1 MNDGIRRWLRAI
13 GTTAFVCTA
22 LTASTGC
29 GALKAAANPKV
40 AWALSDPAPMS
51 VVVRRADVAEKTAE
65 NVDRLMTST
74 PADESSEWIGKVGP
88 DKDAATA
95 QLVELRKS
103 ELYMQNVKIVAAE
116 VWAKSLGDLAPKQ
129 GKAAP
134 AAPAPAPAAEP
145 TKEASADAKGKH
157 DKHDKHGKVAKN
169 DKPEGKHGKK
179 GAKTAKPEAA
189 DAPPADAPAAPPPA
203 APAATAKYPSLLAAI
218 DKDLGDSYQAIME
231 NKKTIG
237 ELKGDIA
244 KLDAANDEK
253 GISDADKKANKD
265 RMDQLDKQV
274 DKIDD
279 ETSKMAKD
287 FISKAKSAAEKAPA
301 PVREKIG
308 PVLVNLAQAV
318 EDANI
323 ANGAAAVRYPLA
335 ATSLIDS
342 AKTMVGVYAA
352 DVIEEKT
359 GKRPNPGGLQPGL
372 TLEGGKP
379 QVTLNGL
386 SSSDLGKLSMGEL
399 TSEVAARTGR
409 WLKHTA
415 GLLGTISS
423 TKEVLEFEDD
433 VLDALISGFKSGGWT
448 PPAATKIPDAPAA
461 GGASAT
467 PRS

>member
-88 DKDAATA
+88 DKEAATA

-129 GKAAP
+129 AKAAP
-134 AAPAPAPAAEP
+134 AAEPPPPAAEP
-145 TKEASADAKGKH
+145 AKEASTEGKGKH
-157 DKHDKHGKVAKN
+157 AHGKGKVAKN
-169 DKPEGKHGKK
+169 DKADGKRAKK
-179 GAKTAKPEAA
+179 AAKETKPEVVA
-189 DAPPADAPAAPPPA
+189 APPADAPAAPA
-203 APAATAKYPSLLAAI
+203 ASAKYPSLLAVI

-253 GISDADKKANKD
+253 GISDAAKKANKD
-265 RMDQLDKQV
+265 RMDVLDKQV

-287 FISKAKSAAEKAPA
+287 FIGKAKTAAEKAPA

-318 EDANI
+318 DDANI

-335 ATSLIDS
+335 ATTLIDS

-433 VLDALISGFKSGGWT
+433 VLDALISGFKAGGWT
-448 PPAATKIPDAPAA
+448 PPAATTIPDAPAA